1 MSKTQNCSSTEE
13 AEKYGISVSCRIP
26 ATLHRQIGDEA
37 AIRKISLASQLSSI
51 IQIGSQRGEERNAE
65 VTILLREKG
74 NLQVEVASLKKELE
88 IREQKLSVQTEDEA
102 YFSQLRLN
110 RDILKKYLSSSP
122 LFLEKLEQEG
132 FNLSFATHIG
142 MLYEKQYFCILEM
155 GYRQKKNLIYIKQL

>member
-1 MSKTQNCSSTEE
+1 LPDSGNAPPANRRRSCHKENQFSQPVI
-13 AEKYGISVSCRIP
+13 KYNPNRLP
-26 ATLHRQIGDEA
+26 KR
-37 AIRKISLASQLSSI
+37 
-51 IQIGSQRGEERNAE
+51 EERNAE